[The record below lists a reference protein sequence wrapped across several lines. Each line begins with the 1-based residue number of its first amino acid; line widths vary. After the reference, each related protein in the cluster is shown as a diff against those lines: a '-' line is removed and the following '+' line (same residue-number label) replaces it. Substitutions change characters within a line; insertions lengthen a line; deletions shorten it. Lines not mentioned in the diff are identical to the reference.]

1 MKTVKTVTPLCE
13 LCVYL
18 ELEPTLLASI
28 LLVHT
33 VQNRAIIRTL
43 VLHRTPD
50 FHAYPTLENLVFA
63 SDKL

>member
-13 LCVYL
+13 LCVHL
-18 ELEPTLLASI
+18 ELEPTLASI

-63 SDKL
+63 TDKL